1 MTIPSGPEKSGPEL
15 LFAIAQVW
23 YICLEE
29 SNMAKKGFFHA
40 FLSSI
45 TVAILSF
52 FIMYFFI
59 PSMSMQFLGVS
70 FALRKGSVNAQ
81 VLTAL
86 ESVKVNPEFTQEAFD
101 RLQTLLSSPEVQQ
114 RLKDAAKQGQQSL
127 EDAVKNV
134 ADMAK

>member
-1 MTIPSGPEKSGPEL
+1 
-15 LFAIAQVW
+15 
-23 YICLEE
+23 
-29 SNMAKKGFFHA
+29 MAKKGFFHE

-59 PSMSMQFLGVS
+59 PSMSMQFLGGS
-70 FALRKGSVNAQ
+70 FALRKGSVNAK

-86 ESVKVNPEFTQEAFD
+86 EAVKVNPEFSQEAFD
-101 RLQTLLSSPEVQQ
+101 RLQSLLSSPEVQQ
-114 RLKDAAKQGQQSL
+114 RLKDAAKQGQQAL

-134 ADMAK
+134 SEMAK

>member
-1 MTIPSGPEKSGPEL
+1 
-15 LFAIAQVW
+15 
-23 YICLEE
+23 
-29 SNMAKKGFFHA
+29 MAKKGFFHA

-81 VLTAL
+81 VMTAL
-86 ESVKVNPEFTQEAFD
+86 EAVKVNPEFSQESFN
-101 RLQTLLSSPEVQQ
+101 RLQSLLSSPEVQQ
-114 RLKDAAKQGQQSL
+114 RLKDAAKQGQQAL

-134 ADMAK
+134 SEMAK

>member
-1 MTIPSGPEKSGPEL
+1 
-15 LFAIAQVW
+15 
-23 YICLEE
+23 
-29 SNMAKKGFFHA
+29 MAKKGFFHA

-86 ESVKVNPEFTQEAFD
+86 ESVKVNPEFSQEAFD

-127 EDAVKNV
+127 ENAVKNV